1 MKKHIYLAGSLFS
14 EAEVAQRLKEG
25 KIIKET
31 FGDKYTLY
39 NPIEAPC
46 NDKEAN
52 LPSCIDIFTADTE
65 EVLNSDIV
73 IADLANQDP
82 GVMMELG
89 IAWGLDYA
97 AQILETMGM
106 SEGQKEFLNHC
117 GIKRKDVQAVLSD
130 IRLSTAHLYKG
141 EHIPYGYNQFV
152 VGGIIEMDGKIHK
165 SFDDLIKDMEDS
177 ANE

>member
-52 LPSCIDIFTADTE
+52 LPSCIDIFMADTE
-65 EVLNSDIV
+65 EVLKSDII

-89 IAWGLDYA
+89 IAWGLCGSNIRNNGNVKRTKG
-97 AQILETMGM
+97 ILK
-106 SEGQKEFLNHC
+106 SLWNKK
-117 GIKRKDVQAVLSD
+117 KRHTSCVK
-130 IRLSTAHLYKG
+130 
-141 EHIPYGYNQFV
+141 
-152 VGGIIEMDGKIHK
+152 
-165 SFDDLIKDMEDS
+165 
-177 ANE
+177 